1 MIPANIITDWK
12 ETMQWRKAIQAEQDL
27 LICRCLV
34 AIFSDEF
41 LAEELAF
48 RGGTATA

>member
-1 MIPANIITDWK
+1 MIRRIAINEWH
-12 ETMQWRKAIQAEQDL
+12 ETAPWTLPEYVEQDL

-48 RGGTATA
+48 RGRTATA